1 MSVHPHHFIKMFSV
15 LKTFGFI
22 DKLDYT

>member
-1 MSVHPHHFIKMFSV
+1 MSVHPHHFIKTFSV

-22 DKLDYT
+22 DKLD